1 MRQPRNDPNSWREWL
16 LESGISAEVARQFN
30 DFYRSFRSASERPWL
45 LALAAAVLGC
55 TIGTVTIAL
64 VIRPR
69 LAWGSLSL
77 VAFAALLAT
86 SATWW
91 LSRELMRRLRARPL
105 ARLLTGRDLPSE
117 DPYVGRIVD
126 ALAAGLAE
134 YRPRDEPVEIDQLTQ
149 ATMLTGLREAP
160 VSELERN
167 LMERLAGS
175 CFVTTAEG
183 SIFLFRLGPACS
195 RCSERTRAG
204 ALRLLNV
211 PSHWA
216 AENGYPRLKD
226 LPNRGRYLRVVPQ
239 KAAELTSFLAPAA
252 ATAAPPVI
260 FGPKAEVFLCDAC
273 ARTAINSGVLV
284 EHAGA

>member
-1 MRQPRNDPNSWREWL
+1 MRQPGNDPNSWREWL

-30 DFYRSFRSASERPWL
+30 DFYRAFRSASVRPWL
-45 LALAAAVLGC
+45 LSLAAAVLGC
-55 TIGTVTIAL
+55 AIGTATIAL

-69 LAWGSLSL
+69 LAWGSFLL

-91 LSRELMRRLRARPL
+91 LSRELMRRSRVRPM
-105 ARLLTGRDLPSE
+105 ARLLTGHDLPSE

-134 YRPRDEPVEIDQLTQ
+134 YRPPDEPVEFDQLTQ

-160 VSELERN
+160 VSELERS

-175 CFVTTAEG
+175 SFVTTAEG
-183 SIFLFRLGPACS
+183 SIFLFRLGPSCS

-239 KAAELTSFLAPAA
+239 KVAELTSFLAPTA
-252 ATAAPPVI
+252 ATAGPPVI

>member
-1 MRQPRNDPNSWREWL
+1 MRQPGNDPNYWREWL

-45 LALAAAVLGC
+45 LALAGAALGC

-64 VIRPR
+64 VIKPR
-69 LAWGSLSL
+69 LAWGSFSL

-86 SATWW
+86 AATWW

-134 YRPRDEPVEIDQLTQ
+134 FRPRDEPVEFDQLTQ

-160 VSELERN
+160 VSELERS

-195 RCSERTRAG
+195 RCSERTRTG
-204 ALRLLNV
+204 TLRLLNV

-216 AENGYPRLKD
+216 AENGYPRLRD
-226 LPNRGRYLRVVPQ
+226 LPNRGRYLKVVPQ
-239 KAAELTSFLAPAA
+239 KTAELTSFLAPAA
-252 ATAAPPVI
+252 ATAGPPVI
-260 FGPKAEVFLCDAC
+260 FGPKAQVFLCDAC
-273 ARTAINSGVLV
+273 ARIAINSGVLV
-284 EHAGA
+284 EHASA